1 MFYHQAI
8 RLLVSRMTPLSSSR
22 GTTMFG
28 FRKRHHDEH
37 VAKINDLADAYSPAI
52 LQGKI
57 ASVQGRL
64 MAHHLLISCIVDQM
78 REEDRKKLILVLKE
92 ILGRGLSGN
101 PQWLSED
108 LKAAYNNGLSV
119 ELQAMVESIDAKTY

>member
-1 MFYHQAI
+1 
-8 RLLVSRMTPLSSSR
+8 
-22 GTTMFG
+22 MFG

-57 ASVQGRL
+57 ASAQGRL

-78 REEDRKKLILVLKE
+78 RDEDRKKTHSRLEGDPRQRIIGKPSMA
-92 ILGRGLSGN
+92 IGGPKGR
-101 PQWLSED
+101 
-108 LKAAYNNGLSV
+108 
-119 ELQAMVESIDAKTY
+119 LQ